1 VGIQEKKELIIRY
14 KSLKKQTMT
23 RVKQDPN
30 GHGSLKDIQLLIN
43 KNQSLIDSEI
53 KKSFKDLSEK
63 EIIWT
68 SPIDSDDY
76 AEYRDNDFLEKV
88 GLKPDEIKLNEFWPN
103 KGPQW
108 DALAKTKEG
117 DIILVEAKANIPEI
131 VSPATG
137 ARYLSRKLIDQSLLE
152 TKEYLNIKN
161 NIDWSGRFYQYTNRI
176 AHLFFLREK
185 CNKNAY
191 LINVYFIGD
200 KSVNGPESILEWQG
214 ALTVLYTYLGL
225 THHKLS
231 KYMADIFIDLND
243 LNKE

>member
-1 VGIQEKKELIIRY
+1 
-14 KSLKKQTMT
+14 MT
-23 RVKQDPN
+23 RIKQNPN
-30 GHGSLKDIQLLIN
+30 GHGSLKDIQILIN
-43 KNQSLIDSEI
+43 KNQSLIDSKI
-53 KKSFKDLSEK
+53 KKYLTALSER

-68 SPIDSDDY
+68 SPLESDDF
-76 AEYRDNDFLEKV
+76 AEYRDNDFIKKV
-88 GLKPDEIKLNEFWPN
+88 GLEPDKVKLNEFWPN
-103 KGPQW
+103 RGPQW

-117 DIILVEAKANIPEI
+117 DIILIEAKANIPEI
-131 VSPATG
+131 VSPGTG
-137 ARYLSRKLIDQSLLE
+137 ASELSKELIDQSLLE

-161 NIDWSGRFYQYTNRI
+161 DTDWSRKFYQYTNRI
-176 AHLFFLREK
+176 AHLYFLREK
-185 CNKNAY
+185 CKKDAY

-231 KYMADIFIDLND
+231 KYMADLFIDINV